1 MNSDYTERRDH
12 NCNFLCLESL
22 PIHKATIMPRGRAL
36 GMVSWGMEG
45 GDGGG
50 EGVGDGGEGREWI
63 N

>member
-1 MNSDYTERRDH
+1 
-12 NCNFLCLESL
+12 
-22 PIHKATIMPRGRAL
+22 MPRGRAL